1 MDIVIIYRILRV
13 IYSRCLRMR
22 KEFIVSKIQSPEEGS
37 QHYVYV
43 TFSDEKEYRD
53 QAKRPQSQFGPGVG
67 AFNSME
73 DLMKNLPK
81 VMANMPGLGGGQSE
95 SPTVKLSMREYEDMN
110 IKVGDKVYIDI
121 HKQNDDVNR

>member
-1 MDIVIIYRILRV
+1 
-13 IYSRCLRMR
+13 MR

-43 TFSDEKEYRD
+43 TFSDENEYRD

-73 DLMKNLPK
+73 DLMKNMPK
-81 VMANMPGLGGGQSE
+81 IMANMPGLGGGQSE

-110 IKVGDKVYIDI
+110 IKVGDKVYFDI
-121 HKQNDDVNR
+121 HKQNDVNR

>member
-1 MDIVIIYRILRV
+1 
-13 IYSRCLRMR
+13 MR
-22 KEFIVSKIQSPEEGS
+22 KEFIVSKIQSPQEGS

-73 DLMKNLPK
+73 DLMKNMPK
-81 VMANMPGLGGGQSE
+81 IMANMPGLGGGQSE

-110 IKVGDKVYIDI
+110 IKVGDKVYFDI
-121 HKQNDDVNR
+121 HKQNDVNR

>member
-1 MDIVIIYRILRV
+1 MGDFK
-13 IYSRCLRMR
+13 MR
-22 KEFIVSKIQSPEEGS
+22 KEFIVAKIQSPQEGS

-73 DLMKNLPK
+73 DLMKNMPK
-81 VMANMPGLGGGQSE
+81 IMANMPGLGGGQSE

-110 IKVGDKVYIDI
+110 IKVGDKVYFDI
-121 HKQNDDVNR
+121 HKQDDVNR

>member
-1 MDIVIIYRILRV
+1 
-13 IYSRCLRMR
+13 MR

-53 QAKRPQSQFGPGVG
+53 QAKRPESQFGPGIG

-73 DLMKNLPK
+73 DLMKNMPK
-81 VMANMPGLGGGQSE
+81 IMANMPGLGGGQSE

-110 IKVGDKVYIDI
+110 IKVGDKVYFDI
-121 HKQNDDVNR
+121 HKQNDDFNR

>member
-1 MDIVIIYRILRV
+1 
-13 IYSRCLRMR
+13 MR

-73 DLMKNLPK
+73 DLMKNMPK
-81 VMANMPGLGGGQSE
+81 IMANMPGLGGGQSE

-110 IKVGDKVYIDI
+110 IKVGDKVYFDI
-121 HKQNDDVNR
+121 HKQNDDFNR

>member
-1 MDIVIIYRILRV
+1 
-13 IYSRCLRMR
+13 MR

-73 DLMKNLPK
+73 DLMKNMPK
-81 VMANMPGLGGGQSE
+81 IMANMPGLGGGQSE

-110 IKVGDKVYIDI
+110 IKVGDKVYFDI
-121 HKQNDDVNR
+121 HKQDDVDSRV

>member
-1 MDIVIIYRILRV
+1 
-13 IYSRCLRMR
+13 MR

-43 TFSDEKEYRD
+43 TFSGEKEYRD

-73 DLMKNLPK
+73 DLMKNMPK
-81 VMANMPGLGGGQSE
+81 IMANMPGLGGGQSE

-110 IKVGDKVYIDI
+110 IKVGDKVYFDI
-121 HKQNDDVNR
+121 HKQDDVNR

>member
-1 MDIVIIYRILRV
+1 
-13 IYSRCLRMR
+13 MR

-73 DLMKNLPK
+73 DLMKNMPK
-81 VMANMPGLGGGQSE
+81 IMANMPGLGGGQSE

-110 IKVGDKVYIDI
+110 IKVGDKVYFDI

>member
-1 MDIVIIYRILRV
+1 
-13 IYSRCLRMR
+13 MR
-22 KEFIVSKIQSPEEGS
+22 KEFIVAKIESPQEGS

-73 DLMKNLPK
+73 DLMKNMPK
-81 VMANMPGLGGGQSE
+81 IMANMPGLGGGQSE

-110 IKVGDKVYIDI
+110 IKVGDKVYFDI
-121 HKQNDDVNR
+121 HKQDDVNR

>member
-1 MDIVIIYRILRV
+1 
-13 IYSRCLRMR
+13 MR

-73 DLMKNLPK
+73 DLMKNMPK
-81 VMANMPGLGGGQSE
+81 IMSNMPGLGGGQSE

-110 IKVGDKVYIDI
+110 IKVGDKVYFDI
-121 HKQNDDVNR
+121 HKQDDVNR

>member
-1 MDIVIIYRILRV
+1 
-13 IYSRCLRMR
+13 MR

-73 DLMKNLPK
+73 DLMKNMPK
-81 VMANMPGLGGGQSE
+81 IMANMPGLGGGQSE

-110 IKVGDKVYIDI
+110 IKVGDKIYFDI
-121 HKQNDDVNR
+121 HKLDDDVNR

>member
-1 MDIVIIYRILRV
+1 
-13 IYSRCLRMR
+13 MR

-73 DLMKNLPK
+73 DLMKNMPK
-81 VMANMPGLGGGQSE
+81 IMANMPGLGGGQSE

-110 IKVGDKVYIDI
+110 IKVGDKVYFNID
-121 HKQNDDVNR
+121 KQDDVNR

>member
-1 MDIVIIYRILRV
+1 
-13 IYSRCLRMR
+13 MR
-22 KEFIVSKIQSPEEGS
+22 KEFIVAKIESPQEGS

-73 DLMKNLPK
+73 DLMKNMPK
-81 VMANMPGLGGGQSE
+81 IMANMPGLGGGQSE

-110 IKVGDKVYIDI
+110 IKVGDKVYFNID
-121 HKQNDDVNR
+121 KQDDVNR

>member
-1 MDIVIIYRILRV
+1 
-13 IYSRCLRMR
+13 MR
-22 KEFIVSKIQSPEEGS
+22 KEFIVSKIQSPQEGS

-67 AFNSME
+67 AFDSME
-73 DLMKNLPK
+73 DLMKNMPK
-81 VMANMPGLGGGQSE
+81 IMANMPGLGGGQSE

-110 IKVGDKVYIDI
+110 IKVGDKVYFDI
-121 HKQNDDVNR
+121 HKQNDVNR

>member
-1 MDIVIIYRILRV
+1 
-13 IYSRCLRMR
+13 MR

-73 DLMKNLPK
+73 DLMKNMPK
-81 VMANMPGLGGGQSE
+81 IMANMPGLGGGQSE

-121 HKQNDDVNR
+121 HKQDDDVNSRV

>member
-1 MDIVIIYRILRV
+1 
-13 IYSRCLRMR
+13 MR

-43 TFSDEKEYRD
+43 TFSGEKEYRD

-73 DLMKNLPK
+73 DLMKNMPK
-81 VMANMPGLGGGQSE
+81 IMANMPGLGGGQSE

-110 IKVGDKVYIDI
+110 IKVGDKVYFDI
-121 HKQNDDVNR
+121 RKQDDDVNR

>member
-1 MDIVIIYRILRV
+1 
-13 IYSRCLRMR
+13 MR
-22 KEFIVSKIQSPEEGS
+22 KEFIISKIQSPEEGS

-73 DLMKNLPK
+73 DLMKNMPK
-81 VMANMPGLGGGQSE
+81 IMANMPGLGGGQSE

-110 IKVGDKVYIDI
+110 IKVGDKVYFDI
-121 HKQNDDVNR
+121 HKQNDVNR

>member
-1 MDIVIIYRILRV
+1 
-13 IYSRCLRMR
+13 MR
-22 KEFIVSKIQSPEEGS
+22 KEFIVASIQSPQEGS

-43 TFSDEKEYRD
+43 TFSDEKENRD

-67 AFNSME
+67 GFNSIE
-73 DLMKNLPK
+73 DLMKNMPK
-81 VMANMPGLGGGQSE
+81 IMANMPGLGGGQSE

-121 HKQNDDVNR
+121 HKQDDVNR

>member
-1 MDIVIIYRILRV
+1 
-13 IYSRCLRMR
+13 MR

-67 AFNSME
+67 AFDSME
-73 DLMKNLPK
+73 DLMKNMPK
-81 VMANMPGLGGGQSE
+81 IMANMPGLGGGQSE

-110 IKVGDKVYIDI
+110 IKVGDKVYFDI
-121 HKQNDDVNR
+121 HKQNDDFNRWVQKKIVAKMFDAAKTC

>member
-1 MDIVIIYRILRV
+1 
-13 IYSRCLRMR
+13 MR
-22 KEFIVSKIQSPEEGS
+22 KEFIVSKIQSPQEGS

-73 DLMKNLPK
+73 DLMKNMPK
-81 VMANMPGLGGGQSE
+81 IMANMPGLGGGQSE

-110 IKVGDKVYIDI
+110 IKVGDKVYFDI
-121 HKQNDDVNR
+121 HKQNDDFNR

>member
-1 MDIVIIYRILRV
+1 
-13 IYSRCLRMR
+13 MR

-73 DLMKNLPK
+73 DLMKNMPK
-81 VMANMPGLGGGQSE
+81 IMANMPGLGGGQSE

-110 IKVGDKVYIDI
+110 IKVGDKVYFDI
-121 HKQNDDVNR
+121 HKQDDDVNR

>member
-1 MDIVIIYRILRV
+1 
-13 IYSRCLRMR
+13 MR

-37 QHYVYV
+37 QRYVYV

-73 DLMKNLPK
+73 DLMKNMPK
-81 VMANMPGLGGGQSE
+81 IMANMPGLGGGQSE

-110 IKVGDKVYIDI
+110 IKVGDKVYFDI
-121 HKQNDDVNR
+121 HKQNDVNR